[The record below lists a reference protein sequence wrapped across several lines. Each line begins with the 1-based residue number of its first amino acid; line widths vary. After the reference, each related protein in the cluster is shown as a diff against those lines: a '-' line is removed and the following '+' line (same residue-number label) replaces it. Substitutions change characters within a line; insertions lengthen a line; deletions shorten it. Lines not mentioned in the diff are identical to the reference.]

1 MFLKVYTCASFF
13 QRYITEPYFEKYDS
27 LLDSDFQEFLAHEV
41 PLDLCEVLQGKIDH
55 APRLSLLQRHLIG
68 EGSHRRL
75 STSVRFDIN
84 QESVSKLPDHYCE
97 AIIIEKMP
105 SGVFADPFEL
115 QDLLHRR
122 GKLPSTLSSDIS
134 TITIYI

>member
-1 MFLKVYTCASFF
+1 M
-13 QRYITEPYFEKYDS
+13 
-27 LLDSDFQEFLAHEV
+27 
-41 PLDLCEVLQGKIDH
+41 LQDKIDH
-55 APRLSLLQRHLIG
+55 APRLSLLQRRLIG

-84 QESVSKLPDHYCE
+84 QESVSQLPDHYCE

-115 QDLLHRR
+115 QDLLHR
-122 GKLPSTLSSDIS
+122 GGNLPSTLSSGIS
-134 TITIYI
+134 TITIVPKALIYISEPSVLHSLHGSICFWGHKFGVAVNSVKPVAC